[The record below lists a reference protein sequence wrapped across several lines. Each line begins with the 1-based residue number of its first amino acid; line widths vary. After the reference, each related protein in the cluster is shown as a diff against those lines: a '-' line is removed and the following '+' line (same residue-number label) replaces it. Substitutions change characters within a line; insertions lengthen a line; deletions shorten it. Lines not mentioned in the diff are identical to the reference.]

1 VVQLHPGVPQQNTE
15 MAERLKATIY
25 EQSWDTSYPVGSNP
39 TFRSKQNAGLITGMN
54 QNASSI
60 PTGNG

>member
-1 VVQLHPGVPQQNTE
+1 
-15 MAERLKATIY
+15 
-25 EQSWDTSYPVGSNP
+25 
-39 TFRSKQNAGLITGMN
+39 LITGMN